1 MKKILAFTKPY
12 RFLIIFALFLM
23 FVELAVELVQPLLMA
38 KIIDDGIVAKDFNMV
53 LKWGGIMFG
62 ISLLAFISGIINSF
76 YASHISQNFGYD
88 IRKKLFEKV
97 QSFSFTNLGRFETSS
112 LITRMTNDVT
122 QIQTT
127 LFMSLRIM
135 LRAPL
140 TVIFGIALALIV
152 NFQLGIFLVVTLP
165 LLLICMKWIMKKGG
179 LLFRTV
185 QGKLDR
191 VNGVMQ
197 ENLTSMRLIKAF
209 LRKDYEVNRFTKAAN
224 ELTKGTASAFRTI
237 EMTMPIMLLVM
248 NLTII
253 VILWKGS
260 LQVSNSEVKIGEV
273 VAVVNYALRI
283 TSSLSMFSFIIM
295 FFSRA
300 RASSKRVTEVL
311 ETDVDLIDS
320 ADAEEEKSTLEGK
333 IEFQEASFKYP
344 NSEAE
349 VLKNVSFTVHSGE
362 TIAILGATGSG
373 KSSLFQLIPRLY
385 ETNNGSIF
393 IDDQEI
399 GKYKL
404 EHLRKQIGL
413 VPQEAMLFSG
423 SVQSNIMWGKE
434 DATMDEV
441 ILAAKNA
448 QIHETIMSLPQQ
460 YDSILGQKGINLSG
474 GQKQRL
480 SIARALVRNPKI
492 LLLDDSTSALDLK
505 TEANLLQAIKKYHCT
520 TLIITQK
527 ISTAMQA
534 DKTLLLEDGMIIAEG
549 THEELMKTTKL
560 YRKITESQFGKEMFT
575 HDQTVN

>member
-53 LKWGGIMFG
+53 LKWGGIMLG

-152 NFQLGIFLVVTLP
+152 NFQLGIFLAVALP
-165 LLLICMKWIMKKGG
+165 LLLVCMKWIMKKGG

-248 NLTII
+248 NVTIL
-253 VILWKGS
+253 VVLWKGS

-300 RASSKRVTEVL
+300 KASSKRVTEVL

-320 ADAEEEKSTLEGK
+320 ADAEEEKSALEGK

-385 ETNNGSIF
+385 EANSGSIF

-399 GKYKL
+399 KKYKL

-441 ILAAKNA
+441 IFAAKNA
-448 QIHETIMSLPQQ
+448 QIHETIMALPQQ

-505 TEANLLQAIKKYHCT
+505 TEAKLLEAIKKYNCT

>member
-1 MKKILAFTKPY
+1 
-12 RFLIIFALFLM
+12 
-23 FVELAVELVQPLLMA
+23 
-38 KIIDDGIVAKDFNMV
+38 
-53 LKWGGIMFG
+53 
-62 ISLLAFISGIINSF
+62 
-76 YASHISQNFGYD
+76 
-88 IRKKLFEKV
+88 
-97 QSFSFTNLGRFETSS
+97 
-112 LITRMTNDVT
+112 
-122 QIQTT
+122 
-127 LFMSLRIM
+127 
-135 LRAPL
+135 
-140 TVIFGIALALIV
+140 
-152 NFQLGIFLVVTLP
+152 
-165 LLLICMKWIMKKGG
+165 
-179 LLFRTV
+179 
-185 QGKLDR
+185 
-191 VNGVMQ
+191 
-197 ENLTSMRLIKAF
+197 
-209 LRKDYEVNRFTKAAN
+209 
-224 ELTKGTASAFRTI
+224 
-237 EMTMPIMLLVM
+237 
-248 NLTII
+248 
-253 VILWKGS
+253 
-260 LQVSNSEVKIGEV
+260 
-273 VAVVNYALRI
+273 
-283 TSSLSMFSFIIM
+283 
-295 FFSRA
+295 
-300 RASSKRVTEVL
+300 
-311 ETDVDLIDS
+311 
-320 ADAEEEKSTLEGK
+320 
-333 IEFQEASFKYP
+333 
-344 NSEAE
+344 
-349 VLKNVSFTVHSGE
+349 
-362 TIAILGATGSG
+362 SG